1 MFPWQ
6 FYILFVRMRHEV
18 QLLLSLYLSSEVFL
32 IWQVELVFGSKH
44 LVVLGKSGV
53 SGYIRVSFGT
63 EDDSYSWV
71 VVWSFLH
78 LVIHLQVHVH
88 LTDILIGDAV
98 DL

>member
-1 MFPWQ
+1 
-6 FYILFVRMRHEV
+6 MRDEV

-44 LVVLGKSGV
+44 LVVLGKGGV
-53 SGYIRVSFGT
+53 SGNIRVSFGA
-63 EDDSYSWV
+63 EDDTDGRV

-88 LTDILIGDAV
+88 LTDILVGDAIYLQV
-98 DL
+98 AKIKDLMR